1 MKGQPGH
8 APMWHFS
15 SRPTFSTSFY
25 WPGGC
30 WGCRGASGRAGGRRG
45 LPRPLVAASM
55 CGRGVPGA
63 ASSGWARLT
72 RARWPLLQQQA
83 CQANFWPTGSPRAA
97 SAPQPALARP
107 PGVCGRFGG
116 MSSSRGSGLSPC
128 ARPGSSSA
136 ELQQVECSW
145 SAPPAW
151 LAGGVDRQPDAAGDR
166 AGVGGVQRGRLRPL
180 VARRQLPLCC

>member
-1 MKGQPGH
+1 MPPCGTSARGRL
-8 APMWHFS
+8 F
-15 SRPTFSTSFY
+15 RPLLLARGLLGL
-25 WPGGC
+25 PGGLRV
-30 WGCRGASGRAGGRRG
+30 GRGPRG
-45 LPRPLVAASM
+45 LPRPLVAVST

-63 ASSGWARLT
+63 ASSGGARPT
-72 RARWPLLQQQA
+72 RTRRPLLHPA
-83 CQANFWPTGSPRAA
+83 AAWQANFWPTAGPRAA
-97 SAPQPALARP
+97 SAPLPALARP

-180 VARRQLPLCC
+180 VARRQLHFSC